1 MIGFLAPRSNFVSF
15 SGYVIP
21 EASFVAWSN
30 GNMIDVPLLIG
41 EIYFLVKHNIQG

>member
-21 EASFVAWSN
+21 EAPFVAWSN